1 MAPRLG
7 FYPDYPPRVRVEWL
21 IATTRVV
28 LAGGALLATAIRPFT
43 PGDWITTYSLGWY
56 LIYSLVVLA
65 LVWTPVRFA
74 RGWDV
79 LLHLVDLAAFSAFV
93 FFTEGTASPFYVY
106 FIFLLICSTLRWE
119 LRGAV
124 ITASA
129 AIVMYAGISLYALV
143 VMGRQEFNT
152 FVIRIV
158 HLIVVA
164 ILLGYLGAFH
174 HRFQR
179 EIGRLVSW
187 PRKLP
192 HTPRDLVQEIITQSA
207 EILEAPRVLL
217 VWEEPE
223 EGYVN
228 LAFGGQRAMTWE
240 VEPEAAYGSFVN
252 PGLEHRSFQAPDV
265 SDDSGRV
272 IHWSADSFLQRHG
285 RPISTALQSRFD
297 IHAAQS
303 WALEGELIRGR
314 LFVLDKRRMRID
326 DLVFGEVVARLAVS
340 RLDNLYLLRRLSNSA
355 ALEER
360 LRVARDLHDSLLQ
373 TIAGTALQLLAARR
387 LLERDPAAAR
397 GRLEDVQNQL
407 EHGELEMRSY
417 IRGLRPATSPKE
429 QPPRIG
435 LNHRLDELRQRV
447 ERQWEIKT
455 RMRLDVSADD
465 WPDAI
470 ADNLYRIVQEGVL
483 NAARHADASVISV
496 DFAMEGDKVKVRIAD
511 DGRGFPFQ
519 GSYDLRALN
528 ELNQG
533 PLTLKERVADLGG
546 DLTLNTTDTGT
557 ELLIVVPLVQ
567 VVG

>member
-28 LAGGALLATAIRPFT
+28 LAAGALLATAIRPFT

-56 LIYSLVVLA
+56 LVYSLVVLA

-79 LLHLVDLAAFSAFV
+79 LLHVVDLAAFSAFV

-124 ITASA
+124 ITATA
-129 AIVMYAGISLYALV
+129 AIVMYALISLYGVAVL
-143 VMGRQEFNT
+143 GRQEFNT

-158 HLIVVA
+158 HLVVVA
-164 ILLGYLGAFH
+164 ILLGYLGEFH

-187 PRKLP
+187 PRRLP
-192 HTPRDLVQEIITQSA
+192 HYPRDLVQEIITQSA

-223 EGYVN
+223 
-228 LAFGGQRAMTWE
+228 
-240 VEPEAAYGSFVN
+240 AAYGSFVN

-265 SDDSGRV
+265 NDDHGRV
-272 IHWSADSFLQRHG
+272 IHWSADAFLQRHG
-285 RPISTALQSRFD
+285 RPISAALQSRFD
-297 IHAAQS
+297 IHAAES

-340 RLDNLYLLRRLSNSA
+340 RLDNLYLLRRLSHSA

-387 LLERDPAAAR
+387 LLQRDPAAAR
-397 GRLEDVQNQL
+397 ARLEDVQNQL
-407 EHGELEMRSY
+407 EQGELEMRSY
-417 IRGLRPATSPKE
+417 IRGLRPATAGKE
-429 QPPRIG
+429 PPPRLG
-435 LNHRLDELRQRV
+435 LNHRLDELRHRV

-455 RMRLDVSADD
+455 RMRLDVTADD

-470 ADNLYRIVQEGVL
+470 ADNIYRIVQEGVL

-496 DFAMEGDKVKVRIAD
+496 DFAMDGDKVKVRIVD

-528 ELNQG
+528 ELNKG
-533 PLTLKERVADLGG
+533 PLTLKERVVELGG
-546 DLTLNTTDTGT
+546 DLILNTTDTGT
-557 ELLIVVPLVQ
+557 ELVITVPLVQ
-567 VVG
+567 AVG